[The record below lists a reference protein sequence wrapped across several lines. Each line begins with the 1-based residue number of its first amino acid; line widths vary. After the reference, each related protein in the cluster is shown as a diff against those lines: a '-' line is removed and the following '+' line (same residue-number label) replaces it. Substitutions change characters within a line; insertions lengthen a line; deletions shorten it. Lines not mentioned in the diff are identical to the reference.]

1 MSYYPPS
8 GSSYPYSAYHPPSAN
23 AYHSQHTPGTYP
35 TTAYQQPYP
44 STTVQGYGA
53 TWPYAYGYYAPQQQQ
68 AQGAAKPAITRPTV
82 STGFQSTQPAAGT
95 SANTTASPS
104 VAHPPSGQNAP
115 STSTLQATGPQ
126 RTYSTPYTYVP
137 AYRDSVTAASS
148 GGARGS
154 KKSSF
159 RGLFTKECE
168 HRTRHRVP
176 LSP

>member
-23 AYHSQHTPGTYP
+23 AYHTQHTPGAYP

-44 STTVQGYGA
+44 QTTAYGA

-68 AQGAAKPAITRPTV
+68 QQQQQQAQSAPKPAAARPAI
-82 STGFQSTQPAAGT
+82 AAGV
-95 SANTTASPS
+95 SANASTTSPA
-104 VAHPPSGQNAP
+104 VAHPQGSTAP
-115 STSTLQATGPQ
+115 ITSVLQPTGPQ

-137 AYRDSVTAASS
+137 AYRDTVAAAAS

-159 RGLFTKECE
+159 RGLFTKECT
-168 HRTRHRVP
+168 HTP
-176 LSP
+176 LCGLDRR